1 MEVGTY
7 VIVRCR
13 DAGVHAG
20 VLVNYNGREAEL
32 TESRRMWYWKP
43 SKGAFLSGCAAYG
56 LHGDSKIGAPVN
68 IVLTETCEIIECTDL
83 SMESIQSQP
92 NSHE

>member
-1 MEVGTY
+1 MKIGAY

-20 VLVNYNGREAEL
+20 ILVDYNGREAEL

-43 SKGAFLSGCAAYG
+43 KNGAFLSGCAVYG
-56 LHGDSKIGAPVN
+56 LDPESKIGVPVD
-68 IVLTETCEIIECTDL
+68 IVLTETCEIISCSDEA
-83 SMESIQSQP
+83 MVSIQSHP

>member
-1 MEVGTY
+1 MKIGSY

-20 VLVNYNGREAEL
+20 ILVDYNGREAEL

-43 SKGAFLSGCAAYG
+43 SKGAFLSGCAVYG
-56 LHGDSKIGAPVN
+56 LDPESKIGAPVD
-68 IVLTETCEIIECTDL
+68 IVLTETCEIIACSDEA
-83 SMESIQSQP
+83 MVSIQDHP